1 MLDIIA
7 SDWTASSVLQVRS
20 AGPVN
25 VVTGAD
31 IALNGFTDNTPTQ
44 RPNVVP
50 GQDPYG
56 DKDSLTNY
64 YNIAA
69 FTQPAPGTLGD
80 ATFNLLRGPGFWQ
93 WDQAFSRA
101 FSVGGDQRI
110 ELRAEAIN
118 LTNEFNRG
126 NPAATL
132 NNPATFGRITTAQS
146 SPRIWQFAVKYLF

>member
-1 MLDIIA
+1 
-7 SDWTASSVLQVRS
+7 VLQVRS
-20 AGPVN
+20 SGPVN

-50 GQDPYG
+50 GQDFYG
-56 DKDSLTNY
+56 DLDSLTNY
-64 YNIAA
+64 FNIAA
-69 FTQPAPGTLGD
+69 FSQPASGTLGD

-93 WDQAFSRA
+93 WDQAFSRS
-101 FSVGGDQRI
+101 FELGSDQRI

-118 LTNEFNRG
+118 LTNTFNKG

-146 SPRIWQFAVKYLF
+146 TPRIWQFAVKYLF